1 VDESTPLETGWLP
14 TTPIGDTY
22 LRRFLLNWASGC
34 AATAETFGG
43 AGKELPAVHLAD
55 SGIPVAFSNCATLM
69 QPLAAAA
76 APATLAAIDD
86 FFGIGDRSR
95 VGEVLL
101 VSAWPTGDLRS
112 YGWRLMGHPPLH
124 LLPAGATP
132 RPAPPGLAIS
142 EVRDRAG
149 LHAWERVVIEG
160 YPLEGLADAPP
171 GAIVNDAWL
180 TDPRRRLWVG
190 WSDGRPVCASS
201 AWIEQGINDVTLVA
215 TIPTARRR
223 GFGEA
228 LTWRATLADPALPAM
243 LLSSDDG
250 RPVYE
255 RMGYLPIL
263 RMTLWYRPRPA

>member
-1 VDESTPLETGWLP
+1 
-14 TTPIGDTY
+14 
-22 LRRFLLNWASGC
+22 
-34 AATAETFGG
+34 
-43 AGKELPAVHLAD
+43 
-55 SGIPVAFSNCATLM
+55 M
-69 QPLAAAA
+69 
-76 APATLAAIDD
+76 
-86 FFGIGDRSR
+86 
-95 VGEVLL
+95 
-101 VSAWPTGDLRS
+101 
-112 YGWRLMGHPPLH
+112 
-124 LLPAGATP
+124 
-132 RPAPPGLAIS
+132 
-142 EVRDRAG
+142 
-149 LHAWERVVIEG
+149 IEG

-190 WSDGRPVCASS
+190 WRDGRPVCASS

-215 TIPTARRR
+215 TIPAARRR

-263 RMTLWYRPRPA
+263 RMTLWYRPRPE